1 MACLFPRVE
10 SGAPRAYVGGSSD
23 TIRHGKARR
32 ATQGHNAMLMQTHE
46 SRLAAL
52 REELKRRGL
61 DGFIIPISDEH
72 MSEYVGDYAQRLH
85 WLTGFGGSA
94 GFAAV
99 TLTHAAIFVDG
110 RYTVQVRDQVDGNLF
125 EYRSIPRDTLG
136 GWLAEVCDRGT
147 RIAYDPWLHTFAF
160 VEALEKRVGAKD
172 IVLVPA
178 DSNPV
183 DAVWADRPAPSP
195 AIAIPHDEALAGRSS
210 ADKRAAVADWLT
222 REGHDAV
229 VIPALDSVA
238 WLLNIRGSDVAH
250 TPVALSYVIA
260 RKDGSAD
267 LFIAPE
273 KVTPELARHLGNAVT
288 IRDRAA
294 FEAALAGEFA
304 GKRVALDPDFAV
316 AGIAQALRS
325 GGAQFAFR
333 QDPTIL
339 AKAIKN
345 GSEQQ
350 GHRDAQARDG
360 AAVARFLRWLE
371 IEGPKGGVDE
381 LSAAARL
388 AAFRAEDAGL
398 KDLSFDTISAAAGHA
413 ALPHYKVD
421 ADSNIPIPPGSI
433 YLVDS
438 GGQYADGTTDIT
450 RTVWIGTPDG
460 LGEPSAEM
468 RDRNTRVL
476 KGHIQIARAVFPQG
490 TAGGQ
495 LDVLARQYL
504 WEAGV
509 DYAHGTGHGVGSFLS
524 VHEGPQR
531 IAKPGGGQAGTG
543 QELFAGMILSNE
555 PGYYKPGAFGIRIEN
570 LVLVEERAIAGA
582 EGRYLGF
589 ETLTFV
595 PLDRRLIEKSLLT
608 ADEIAWV
615 DAYHAKVREVL
626 SPRLSGDD
634 LAWLERETQPL

>member
-1 MACLFPRVE
+1 
-10 SGAPRAYVGGSSD
+10 
-23 TIRHGKARR
+23 
-32 ATQGHNAMLMQTHE
+32 MLMQTHE
-46 SRLAAL
+46 ARLAAL
-52 REELKRRGL
+52 REELKRRGV

-72 MSEYVGDYAQRLH
+72 MSEYVGDYAQRLR

-110 RYTVQVRDQVDGNLF
+110 RYTVQVREQVDGSLF
-125 EYRSIPRDTLG
+125 DYKSVPADTLA
-136 GWLAEVCDRGT
+136 GWLAEVCESGAQV
-147 RIAYDPWLHTFAF
+147 AYDPWLHTWAW
-160 VEALEKRVGAKD
+160 VEALEQKLGPKGITMVAAQG
-172 IVLVPA
+172 
-178 DSNPV
+178 NPL
-183 DAVWADRPAPSP
+183 DAVWADQPEPSAAV
-195 AIAIPHDEALAGRSS
+195 AIVHADDLAGRSS
-210 ADKRAAVADWLT
+210 ADKRAAVADWLAK
-222 REGHDAV
+222 EGHDAV
-229 VIPALDSVA
+229 VIPALDSIA
-238 WLLNIRGSDVAH
+238 WLLNLRGSDVPH

-260 RKDGSAD
+260 RRDGSAE

-273 KVTPELARHLGNAVT
+273 KVTLELTRHLGNAVT

-294 FEAALAGEFA
+294 FEGALSEYAGQS
-304 GKRVALDPDFAV
+304 VALDPDFAV
-316 AGIAQALRS
+316 VGIAQALRA
-325 GGAQFAFR
+325 GGASFAFK

-345 GSEQQ
+345 PAEQQ

-360 AAVARFLRWLE
+360 AAITKFLRWLE
-371 IEGPKGGVDE
+371 IEGPKGTVDE

-388 AAFRAEDAGL
+388 QAFREEDEGL
-398 KDLSFDTISAAAGHA
+398 RDLSFDTISAAAGHA

-421 ADSNIPIPPGSI
+421 EDSNIPIPPGSI

-438 GGQYADGTTDIT
+438 GGQYPGGTTDIT
-450 RTVWIGTPDG
+450 RTVWVGTPDG
-460 LGEPSAEM
+460 RGEPTQEM

-476 KGHIQIARAVFPQG
+476 KGHIQIDRAVFPQG

-509 DYAHGTGHGVGSFLS
+509 DYAHGTGHGVGSFLG

-531 IAKPGGGQAGTG
+531 IAKPSGGQAGTG

-555 PGYYKPGAFGIRIEN
+555 PGYYKQGAFGIRIEN
-570 LVLVEERAIAGA
+570 LVLVEERQIAGQ

-589 ETLTFV
+589 ETLTFA
-595 PLDRRLIEKSLLT
+595 PLDRKLIDRALLT

-615 DAYHAKVREVL
+615 DAYHAKVREVV
-626 SPRLSGDD
+626 SPRLAGDD
-634 LAWLERETQPL
+634 LAWLERETAPL